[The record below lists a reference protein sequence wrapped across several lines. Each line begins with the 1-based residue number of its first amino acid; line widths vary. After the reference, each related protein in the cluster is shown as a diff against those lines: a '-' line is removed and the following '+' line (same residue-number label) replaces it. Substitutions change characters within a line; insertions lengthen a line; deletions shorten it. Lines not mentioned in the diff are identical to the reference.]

1 MIRLRALVALAL
13 AISLVSAACGADD
26 PSVST
31 GGGSDT
37 EASTDAGPTPS
48 EEPLAT
54 EAAQPEPDAQEDGS
68 TADPQ
73 DDSAAGDREEGSASS
88 DSGDGEVS
96 TTPAPAPEV
105 SEDGGPEGSPDAAET
120 DSPGNSP
127 EAVALL
133 SSVVTGLEGRS
144 VRGEATIDA
153 GPTGAVTTRF
163 ELDADGDFATTL
175 DIPPGMDPQLPQ
187 GGERQFR
194 YVGGEQYVMVPEP
207 IAAAMGLDAGGGPV
221 WLIVETSTIE
231 GAPTQGG
238 LGVLCVFP
246 QLEEAPTSECDPVA
260 DASNLAAVAAG
271 AVVVG
276 REEVR
281 GVETTRVS
289 FVVPLLEMLGE
300 ALGDIPDD
308 AAEMVEAEAFAGMFE
323 ELLSGLEITAEF
335 WIDDNSLIRRM
346 SLDLS
351 AMMMMGFPGAES
363 DDLPAFS
370 LTIEYYDF
378 DADISVEAPPPEQ
391 VVGDTGLLG

>member
-13 AISLVSAACGADD
+13 AISLGSAACG
-26 PSVST
+26 VST

-37 EASTDAGPTPS
+37 EASTDAGPAPS

-73 DDSAAGDREEGSASS
+73 DDSDAGDRAEGSASS

-96 TTPAPAPEV
+96 TTTAPAPAV

-120 DSPGNSP
+120 DSSGSSP
-127 EAVALL
+127 EAAALL

-144 VRGEATIDA
+144 VRGEATVEAPIDT
-153 GPTGAVTTRF
+153 GPTGVLTTRF
-163 ELDADGDFATTL
+163 ELDADGDLATTL
-175 DIPPGMDPQLPQ
+175 EIPPGMDPDLPQ
-187 GGERQFR
+187 GGETQFR

-231 GAPTQGG
+231 GAPMQGG

-246 QLEEAPTSECDPVA
+246 QMAEAPTSECDPVA

-308 AAEMVEAEAFAGMFE
+308 AAEMVDAEAFAGMFE
-323 ELLSGLEITAEF
+323 ELLSALEISAEV

-351 AMMMMGFPGAES
+351 SMMGFPGAES

-370 LTIEYYDF
+370 MTIEYYDF